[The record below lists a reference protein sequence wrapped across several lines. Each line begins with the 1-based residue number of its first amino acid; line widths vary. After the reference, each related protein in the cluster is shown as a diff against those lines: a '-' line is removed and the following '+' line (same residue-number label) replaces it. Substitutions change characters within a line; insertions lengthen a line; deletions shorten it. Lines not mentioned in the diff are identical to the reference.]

1 MLMKNGNPILIPNPQ
16 TPHFIHPVYIIPII
30 PTLCSISLT
39 TSIINSYSLSIT
51 RVPPWKL

>member
-30 PTLCSISLT
+30 PPLCSISLT